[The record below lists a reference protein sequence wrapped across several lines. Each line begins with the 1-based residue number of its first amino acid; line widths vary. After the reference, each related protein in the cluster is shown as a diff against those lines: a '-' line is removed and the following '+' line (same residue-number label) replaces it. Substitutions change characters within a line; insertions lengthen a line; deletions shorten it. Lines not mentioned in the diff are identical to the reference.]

1 MRLNGVGVSPGR
13 ASGPVVRVAEPLSEP
28 AASPVPTDLHA
39 EAARIR
45 PASERVAAGLKAR
58 AKTVEGQ
65 PRAVLETTAVMATDL
80 TLLSQ
85 AERLVTKERVPAA
98 RAVHEAA
105 SGFIANLHDAGG
117 YMAERARD
125 VEDVRNRL
133 VADLLGVPVPGV
145 PELTV
150 PSVLVAR
157 DVAPA
162 ETAGLD
168 PAVVLAL
175 VTEEGGPASHTAILT
190 RALGIPAVVACRGVL
205 DLDAESL
212 TVDGETGVVETFPG
226 AGESGRAQGD

>member
-1 MRLNGVGVSPGR
+1 
-13 ASGPVVRVAEPLSEP
+13 
-28 AASPVPTDLHA
+28 
-39 EAARIR
+39 
-45 PASERVAAGLKAR
+45 
-58 AKTVEGQ
+58 
-65 PRAVLETTAVMATDL
+65 
-80 TLLSQ
+80 
-85 AERLVTKERVPAA
+85 
-98 RAVHEAA
+98 VHEAA

-212 TVDGETGVVETFPG
+212 TVDGETGVVETSPG